1 MARVRIAEEHDFEIL
16 AKVIFEEFPLVKRK
30 L

>member
-1 MARVRIAEEHDFEIL
+1 MARVRIAEGHDFEIL